1 MEAHTFLNIKILNNL
16 RNESSSA
23 KTKNSFFQSKAL
35 CDPLRPTPRDSPRRS
50 ALQAPLCAR
59 FYFGHN
65 FSWSFLH
72 YISLQNALPGQKVQ
86 AIEDPKVFALLSSLL
101 FLSPPPLL
109 KGGSIEDWSSLSWS
123 ACSLPLEDFI
133 PTIFCYFPS
142 LSLLVQD
149 HKCSFPSMTR
159 QDHSRIL
166 YMQCNN

>member
-23 KTKNSFFQSKAL
+23 KTKNPFFESKAL

-101 FLSPPPLL
+101 FLSLL
-109 KGGSIEDWSSLSWS
+109 LLCWKGDRLRIGHPCLGAPVLYLSKISSQQYSV
-123 ACSLPLEDFI
+123 
-133 PTIFCYFPS
+133 TFPFYHCKGIS
-142 LSLLVQD
+142 VE
-149 HKCSFPSMTR
+149 FPRSGPQM
-159 QDHSRIL
+159 
-166 YMQCNN
+166 